1 MIQRIQ
7 TVYLGVSLIL
17 SFLLYY
23 FPFYRAGI
31 EGALVVSA
39 SEHLYLLPSAALVI
53 LMHVPV
59 IFTFSKRKTQAKLA
73 WVLML
78 LLLLYIVLGVA
89 AAAQEDQNGI
99 QFSGFRI
106 GALLPLVSLI
116 LVWLAR
122 LNILKDEALVRSMD
136 RLR

>member
-23 FPFYRAGI
+23 FDFYRAGL
-31 EGALVVSA
+31 EGGLVVSA
-39 SEHLYLLPSAALVI
+39 LEHLYLLPTAAIII
-53 LMHVPV
+53 LMHIPV
-59 IFTFSKRKTQAKLA
+59 IFTFNKRKLQAKLA

-78 LLLLYIVLGVA
+78 MLLLYVALGVA

-99 QFSGFRI
+99 QFTGFRI
-106 GALLPLVSLI
+106 GALIPFISVV

>member
-23 FPFYRAGI
+23 FTFYSAGLN
-31 EGALVVSA
+31 GALIVSA
-39 SEHLYLLPSAALVI
+39 SSHLYLLPTAALVI
-53 LMHVPV
+53 LMHIPV
-59 IFTFSKRKTQAKLA
+59 IFMFNKRKTQAGLA
-73 WVLML
+73 LWLIALLVL
-78 LLLLYIVLGVA
+78 YVALGVA
-89 AAAQEDQNGI
+89 AAAQEDQNGLDP
-99 QFSGFRI
+99 SGFRI
-106 GALLPLVSLI
+106 GAVLPLISIV

-122 LNILKDEALVRSMD
+122 NGILKDEALVRSMD